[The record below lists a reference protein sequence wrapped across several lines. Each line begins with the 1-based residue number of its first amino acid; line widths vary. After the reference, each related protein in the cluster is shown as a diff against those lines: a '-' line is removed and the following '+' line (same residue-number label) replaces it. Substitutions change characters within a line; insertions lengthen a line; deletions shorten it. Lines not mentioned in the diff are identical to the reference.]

1 MFEEIRKEQWYKP
14 NLSVYV
20 DLIAVLERN
29 GSLEDA
35 ERVCSY
41 LMRERWDPDINGFNR
56 LFRTLLDF
64 GRVHITMSCYRL
76 MKLWEIDP
84 EEETFRILILG
95 LESMAEMEIAGELR
109 QEAQKYFGSL
119 DFLSED
125 LFSDISPQS
134 HQ

>member
-1 MFEEIRKEQWYKP
+1 
-14 NLSVYV
+14 
-20 DLIAVLERN
+20 
-29 GSLEDA
+29 
-35 ERVCSY
+35 
-41 LMRERWDPDINGFNR
+41 
-56 LFRTLLDF
+56 
-64 GRVHITMSCYRL
+64 

-125 LFSDISPQS
+125 LFSTISPQS